1 MMENEEFEI
10 NLVDD
15 RPRIIDVTYIAICIQ
30 HCCKEARFSA
40 FARRK
45 DDGNVSFFIAFRN
58 FGDGHELAALNDI
71 DDLRK
76 VMTFICD
83 SAVEVAMRSL
93 EETSRDSDE
102 SICEYNRNIH
112 DTIERMIREAKLMK
126 GEIR

>member
-1 MMENEEFEI
+1 MENEEFEI
-10 NLVDD
+10 EIDESK
-15 RPRIIDVTYIAICIQ
+15 RILDLMYIAMCIQ

-40 FARRK
+40 FARRM
-45 DDGNVSFFIAFRN
+45 DDGHVSFFIAFRN

-93 EETSRDSDE
+93 EETSSDSDE
-102 SICEYNRNIH
+102 SIDEYNRNIRE
-112 DTIERMIREAKLMK
+112 TIDRMMCYAKLSK
-126 GEIR
+126 GEVR

>member
-1 MMENEEFEI
+1 MENEEFEI
-10 NLVDD
+10 NLDE

-40 FARRK
+40 FARRM
-45 DDGNVSFFIAFRN
+45 DDGHVSFFIAFRN

-102 SICEYNRNIH
+102 SIDEYNRNIH
-112 DTIERMIREAKLMK
+112 ETIERMICEAKLMK
-126 GEIR
+126 VEVR